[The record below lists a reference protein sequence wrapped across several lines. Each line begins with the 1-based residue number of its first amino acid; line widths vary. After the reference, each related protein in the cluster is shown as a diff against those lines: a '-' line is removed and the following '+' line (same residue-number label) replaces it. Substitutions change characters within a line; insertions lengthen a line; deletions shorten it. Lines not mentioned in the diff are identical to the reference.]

1 MRKMAKFIVRNR
13 FIGFGFGQRMKF
25 LLPFCMKET
34 GERNYCVV
42 MIKVQSSTFIYLF
55 DFR

>member
-1 MRKMAKFIVRNR
+1 MAKFIVRNR
-13 FIGFGFGQRMKF
+13 FIGFGFGQRLKF